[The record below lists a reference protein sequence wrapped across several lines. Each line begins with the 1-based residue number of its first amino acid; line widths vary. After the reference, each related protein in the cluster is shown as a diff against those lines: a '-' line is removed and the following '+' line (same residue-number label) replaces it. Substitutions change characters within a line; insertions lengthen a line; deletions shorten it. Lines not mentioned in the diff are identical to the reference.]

1 MESTRPPQKDI
12 KILEVITVIGS
23 NKSPATRSGN
33 NYDVS
38 SVIAARYIHTYIHT
52 YIHQIDR

>member
-1 MESTRPPQKDI
+1 MESTRPPQKET

-38 SVIAARYIHTYIHT
+38 SAIAARYIHTYIPT
-52 YIHQIDR
+52 YIVAQ